1 MKITGKFILKH
12 PLLFILMI
20 LAYLY
25 AIVSYPLVFL
35 KRKLLGLES
44 YKSNIF
50 LVLNKFYNVELNE
63 DNYILDNSILSES
76 KILKRGNELS
86 LFASYKKE
94 KKSVCFQVLVARYN
108 NDFGYPMTMQK
119 SFHRLSKLFKI
130 EQFFNIHF
138 ENHKISKLT
147 LRILFYSLDNMSRF
161 NGVLN
166 STGILQ
172 IELTPNF
179 EIVKVQKFI
188 NNNND
193 ITEMLKSSKFYDVMS
208 FDEISLIMYLE
219 NIKDREDIHALLPEI
234 RIPSAYDFTS
244 DDFKNRLLL
253 VEMMEY

>member
-12 PLLFILMI
+12 PLLFMLMI
-20 LAYLY
+20 LAYIY

-50 LVLNKFYNVELNE
+50 LVLNKFYNVEFNE
-63 DNYILDNSILSES
+63 ENYILDNSILSET

-86 LFASYKKE
+86 LFASCQKE
-94 KKSVCFQVLVARYN
+94 KKGVCFQILVARYN
-108 NDFGYPMTMQK
+108 NDFGYPITMQK
-119 SFHRLSKLFKI
+119 SLHKLSKLFKI

-147 LRILFYSLDNMSRF
+147 LRILFYSLDNQSRF

-188 NNNND
+188 NNND
-193 ITEMLKSSKFYDVMS
+193 ITEMLKSSKFYDGMP
-208 FDEISLIMYLE
+208 FDEIALIIYLE
-219 NIKDREDIHALLPEI
+219 SLKDREDIHELLPEI
-234 RIPSAYDFTS
+234 RIPSVYDFAS